1 MAIISFFMSP
11 FGRII
16 GMGIGALMLLGTLA
30 GIYKMHNDSIRREAL
45 ALYNRNQLEQ
55 IIKDQNQFISKMNEL
70 SELQKSTLTNLQTQ
84 NDTLNRKLGTI
95 DDYLS
100 SKEATAANKTSSD
113 VLKNTVRQLELL
125 K

>member
-1 MAIISFFMSP
+1 
-11 FGRII
+11 
-16 GMGIGALMLLGTLA
+16 
-30 GIYKMHNDSIRREAL
+30 
-45 ALYNRNQLEQ
+45 
-55 IIKDQNQFISKMNEL
+55 MNEL